1 MKSIQNHIY
10 SIQKTFETLGK
21 GKLLLFFLPGF
32 IVGGI
37 FYYFMGFG
45 SSLTETGDW
54 LGGIPLI
61 GGILEWFLD
70 GAAAFF
76 EWIMLFIMQFVLL
89 TLLSPFNSAL
99 SEKFETEITGTEFK
113 SGIIQFLNDMLRAV
127 FVAFIAIL
135 MELIFMAIV
144 WILDWFIPGSLIENT
159 LYYLIAAF
167 FFGFAFYDYSLERHR
182 LTTISSLGFAFSHM
196 GHVILTGLIFM
207 LIFAIPYIGMIL
219 APVFA
224 TFIATGAYVKLKMP
238 PATNETA
245 TNS

>member
-45 SSLTETGDW
+45 STLTETGDW

-61 GGILEWFLD
+61 GGLLEWFLD
-70 GAAAFF
+70 GAAAIF
-76 EWIMLFIMQFVLL
+76 EWIVLFIMQFVLL

-99 SEKFETEITGTEFK
+99 SEKFETEITGTDFK
-113 SGIIQFLNDMLRAV
+113 SGLVQFLNDMLRAV
-127 FVAFIAIL
+127 FIAFIAIL
-135 MELIFMAIV
+135 LELIFTLIV
-144 WILDWFIPGSLIENT
+144 WIISWIIPGEFIETIVYNC
-159 LYYLIAAF
+159 IAAF

-182 LTTISSLGFAFSHM
+182 VTTISSLGFAFSHM
-196 GHVILTGLIFM
+196 GHMILTGGIFM

-238 PATNETA
+238 QATNETA
-245 TNS
+245 PNS